1 MMPALSVQSIQIV
14 FAGIVLLFGI
24 GLVGLMV
31 TRNLIKIVILLQLMA
46 KAAILGMALAGN
58 VTGKPGLGQSLAV
71 TVIVVDTVVAVIAL
85 ALAVQVQKTWGTL
98 DLNELSTLRR

>member
-1 MMPALSVQSIQIV
+1 MMSELSAQSVQIV
-14 FAGIVLLFGI
+14 FAGIILLFGI
-24 GLVGLMV
+24 GLIGLMI

-58 VTGKPGLGQSLAV
+58 VAGKPGLGQSLAV

-98 DLNELSTLRR
+98 DLKDLSTLRR